1 MANARRGSLIGA
13 TWLIGIGLVFI
24 IQRATGWSWGQA
36 WPLWLILIGA
46 SLIVSTVINGRFEF
60 DGVWALTW
68 PVLWTLVGV
77 VLLLST
83 TGTIGSGPAELIS
96 TYWPWLLI
104 ALGLWFVIGAVLPTG
119 RGLTERLALP
129 LGTATEATVRI
140 QFGAGTLQTRIATT
154 ANLVDGEFAGGVLHR
169 ELGPGRVELRQDT
182 RYGLPWLERSST
194 WNVGLT
200 DRVPLD
206 LRIQGGAN
214 RSMLDLREL
223 KVRRLELQTGAS
235 ETRVVL
241 PRAAGHTDVKT
252 SHGAASLVM
261 EVPAGVAA
269 RIRTR
274 MAIGQT
280 RIDESRFP
288 RTADGYSSPDFATAA
303 NRVDIDA
310 EGGVGSLTVTGGA

>member
-1 MANARRGSLIGA
+1 VANARRGSLIGA

-24 IQRATGWSWGQA
+24 IQRAAGWSWDQA
-36 WPLWLILIGA
+36 WPLWLILVGA
-46 SLIVSTVINGRFEF
+46 ALVVSTIVNGRLEF
-60 DGVWALTW
+60 DGIWALTW
-68 PVLWTLVGV
+68 PIAWTAVGV

-83 TGTIGSGPAELIS
+83 TGTIGPGPAELIG

-104 ALGLWFVIGAVLPTG
+104 ALGVWFVIGAVLPSG
-119 RGLTERLALP
+119 RGLTETLTIP
-129 LGTATEATVRI
+129 LRDASAADVRI
-140 QFGAGTLQTRIATT
+140 QFGAGTLQTRVA
-154 ANLVDGEFAGGVLHR
+154 AAGNLVDGDFAGGVLQR
-169 ELGPGRVELRQDT
+169 EPGPGRIELRQDT
-182 RYGLPWLERSST
+182 RYGIPWLERSST
-194 WNVGLT
+194 WSVGLT

-252 SHGAASLVM
+252 SHGAASLLI
-261 EVPAGVAA
+261 EVPTGVAA

-280 RIDESRFP
+280 RVDETRFP
-288 RTADGYSSPDFATAA
+288 RTADGYESPDFATAT

>member
-1 MANARRGSLIGA
+1 VANARRGSLIGA

-24 IQRATGWSWGQA
+24 IQRAAGWSWDQA
-36 WPLWLILIGA
+36 WPLWLILVGA
-46 SLIVSTVINGRFEF
+46 ALVVSTIVNGRLEF
-60 DGVWALTW
+60 DGIWALTW
-68 PVLWTLVGV
+68 PIAWTAVGV

-83 TGTIGSGPAELIS
+83 TGTIGSGPAELIG

-104 ALGLWFVIGAVLPTG
+104 ALGVWFVIGAVLPSG
-119 RGLTERLALP
+119 RGQTESLTIP
-129 LGTATEATVRI
+129 LRDASAADVRI
-140 QFGAGTLQTRIATT
+140 QFGAGTLQTRVA
-154 ANLVDGEFAGGVLHR
+154 AAGNLVDGDFAGGVLQR
-169 ELGPGRVELRQDT
+169 EPGPGRIELRQDT
-182 RYGLPWLERSST
+182 RYGIPWLERSST
-194 WNVGLT
+194 WSVGLT

-223 KVRRLELQTGAS
+223 KVRRLEVQTGAS

-252 SHGAASLVM
+252 SHGAASLLI
-261 EVPAGVAA
+261 EVPTGVAA

-280 RIDESRFP
+280 RVDETRFP
-288 RTADGYSSPDFATAA
+288 RTADGYESPDFATAT

>member
-1 MANARRGSLIGA
+1 VANARRGSLIGA

-24 IQRATGWSWGQA
+24 IQRAAGWSWDQA
-36 WPLWLILIGA
+36 WPLWLILVGA
-46 SLIVSTVINGRFEF
+46 ALVVSTIVNGRLEF
-60 DGVWALTW
+60 DGIWALTW
-68 PVLWTLVGV
+68 PIAWTAVAV

-83 TGTIGSGPAELIS
+83 TGTIGSGPAELIG
-96 TYWPWLLI
+96 TYWPRLLI
-104 ALGLWFVIGAVLPTG
+104 ALGVWFVIGAVLPSG
-119 RGLTERLALP
+119 RGLTESLTIP
-129 LGTATEATVRI
+129 LRDASAADVRI
-140 QFGAGTLQTRIATT
+140 QFGAGTLQTRVA
-154 ANLVDGEFAGGVLHR
+154 AAGNLVDGHFAGGVLQR
-169 ELGPGRVELRQDT
+169 EPGPGRIELRQDP
-182 RYGLPWLERSST
+182 RYGLPWLERPST
-194 WNVGLT
+194 WSVGLT
-200 DRVPLD
+200 ARVPLD

-241 PRAAGHTDVKT
+241 PRAAGHPDVKT
-252 SHGAASLVM
+252 SHGAASLLI

-280 RIDESRFP
+280 RVDETRFP
-288 RTADGYSSPDFATAA
+288 RTADGYESPDFATAT

>member
-24 IQRATGWSWGQA
+24 IQRAAGWSWDQA
-36 WPLWLILIGA
+36 WPLWLILVGA
-46 SLIVSTVINGRFEF
+46 ALVVSTIVNGRLEF
-60 DGVWALTW
+60 DGIWALTW
-68 PVLWTLVGV
+68 PIAWTAVGV

-83 TGTIGSGPAELIS
+83 TGTIGSGPAELIG

-104 ALGLWFVIGAVLPTG
+104 ALGVWFVIGAVLPSG
-119 RGLTERLALP
+119 RGLTETLTIP
-129 LGTATEATVRI
+129 LRDASAADVRI
-140 QFGAGTLQTRIATT
+140 QFGAGTLQTRVA
-154 ANLVDGEFAGGVLHR
+154 AAGNLVDGDFAGGVLQR
-169 ELGPGRVELRQDT
+169 EPGPGRIELRQDT
-182 RYGLPWLERSST
+182 RYGIPWLERSST
-194 WNVGLT
+194 WSVGLT

-252 SHGAASLVM
+252 SHGAASLLI
-261 EVPAGVAA
+261 EVPTGVAA

-280 RIDESRFP
+280 RVDETRFP
-288 RTADGYSSPDFATAA
+288 RTADGYESPDFATAT

>member
-24 IQRATGWSWGQA
+24 IQRAAGWSWDQA

-46 SLIVSTVINGRFEF
+46 SLIVSTFINGRFEF
-60 DGVWALTW
+60 DGIWALTW
-68 PVLWTLVGV
+68 PVLWTVVGV

-96 TYWPWLLI
+96 EYWPWLLI
-104 ALGLWFVIGAVLPTG
+104 ALGVWFVIGAVLPSG
-119 RGLTERLALP
+119 RGLAETLAIP
-129 LGTATEATVRI
+129 LADATEAIVHI
-140 QFGAGTLQTRIATT
+140 KFGAGTLQTQLA
-154 ANLVDGEFAGGVLHR
+154 APGHLVDGEFVGGVLHR
-169 ELGPGRVELRQDT
+169 ERGPGRVELRQDT

-194 WNVGLT
+194 WRVGLT

-214 RSMLDLREL
+214 RSTLDLREL

-241 PRAAGHTDVKT
+241 PRSAGYTEVKA
-252 SHGAASLVM
+252 SHGAASM
-261 EVPAGVAA
+261 AIEVPAGVAA
-269 RIRTR
+269 RISTR
-274 MAIGQT
+274 MAIGHV
-280 RIDESRFP
+280 RVDEERFP
-288 RTADGYSSPDFATAA
+288 RTGSGYESPDYATAA
-303 NRVDIDA
+303 NRVDIEA
-310 EGGVGSLTVTGGA
+310 EGGVGSLTVSAGA

>member
-1 MANARRGSLIGA
+1 VANARRGSLIGA

-24 IQRATGWSWGQA
+24 IQRAAGWSWDQA
-36 WPLWLILIGA
+36 WPLWLILVGA
-46 SLIVSTVINGRFEF
+46 ALVVSTIVNGRLEF
-60 DGVWALTW
+60 DGTWALTW
-68 PVLWTLVGV
+68 PIAWTAVGV

-83 TGTIGSGPAELIS
+83 TRTIGSGPAELIG

-104 ALGLWFVIGAVLPTG
+104 ALGVWFVIGAVLPSG
-119 RGLTERLALP
+119 RGLTETLTIP
-129 LGTATEATVRI
+129 LRDASAADVRI
-140 QFGAGTLQTRIATT
+140 QFGAGTLQTRVA
-154 ANLVDGEFAGGVLHR
+154 AAGNLVDGDFAGGVLQR
-169 ELGPGRVELRQDT
+169 EPGPGRIELRQDT
-182 RYGLPWLERSST
+182 RYGIPWLERSST
-194 WNVGLT
+194 WSVGLT

-223 KVRRLELQTGAS
+223 KVRRHEVQTGAS

-252 SHGAASLVM
+252 SHGAASLLI

-280 RIDESRFP
+280 RVDETRFP
-288 RTADGYSSPDFATAA
+288 RTADGYESPDFATAT

>member
-1 MANARRGSLIGA
+1 VANARRGSLIGA

-24 IQRATGWSWGQA
+24 IQRAAGWSWDQA
-36 WPLWLILIGA
+36 WPLWLILVGA
-46 SLIVSTVINGRFEF
+46 ALVVSTIVNGRLEF
-60 DGVWALTW
+60 DGIWALTW
-68 PVLWTLVGV
+68 PIAWTAVGV

-83 TGTIGSGPAELIS
+83 TGTIGSGPAELIG

-104 ALGLWFVIGAVLPTG
+104 ALGVWFVIGAVLPSG
-119 RGLTERLALP
+119 RGLTETLTIP
-129 LGTATEATVRI
+129 LRDASAADVRI
-140 QFGAGTLQTRIATT
+140 QFGAGTLQTRVA
-154 ANLVDGEFAGGVLHR
+154 AAGNLVDGDFAGGVLQR
-169 ELGPGRVELRQDT
+169 EPGPGRIELRQDT
-182 RYGLPWLERSST
+182 RYGIPWLERSST
-194 WNVGLT
+194 WSVGLT

-252 SHGAASLVM
+252 SHGAASLLI
-261 EVPAGVAA
+261 EVPTGVAA

-274 MAIGQT
+274 MAIGQS
-280 RIDESRFP
+280 RVDETRFP
-288 RTADGYSSPDFATAA
+288 RTADGYESPDFATAT

>member
-24 IQRATGWSWGQA
+24 IQRAAGWSWDQA

-46 SLIVSTVINGRFEF
+46 SLIVSTFINGRFEF
-60 DGVWALTW
+60 DGIWALTW
-68 PVLWTLVGV
+68 PVLWTVVGV

-96 TYWPWLLI
+96 EYWPWLLI
-104 ALGLWFVIGAVLPTG
+104 ALGVWFVIGAVLPSG
-119 RGLTERLALP
+119 RGLAETLAIP
-129 LGTATEATVRI
+129 LADATEAIVHI
-140 QFGAGTLQTRIATT
+140 KFGAGTLQTQLA
-154 ANLVDGEFAGGVLHR
+154 APGHLVDGEFVGGVLHR
-169 ELGPGRVELRQDT
+169 ERGPGRIELRQDT

-194 WNVGLT
+194 WRVGLT

-214 RSMLDLREL
+214 RSTLDLREL

-241 PRAAGHTDVKT
+241 PRSAGYTEVKA
-252 SHGAASLVM
+252 SHGAASM
-261 EVPAGVAA
+261 AIEVPAGVAA
-269 RIRTR
+269 RISTR
-274 MAIGQT
+274 MAIGHV
-280 RIDESRFP
+280 RVDEERFR
-288 RTADGYSSPDFATAA
+288 RTGSGYESPDYATAA
-303 NRVDIDA
+303 NRVDIEA
-310 EGGVGSLTVTGGA
+310 EGGVGSLTVSAGA

>member
-1 MANARRGSLIGA
+1 VANARRGSLIGA

-24 IQRATGWSWGQA
+24 IQRAAGWSWGQA

-46 SLIVSTVINGRFEF
+46 ALVVSTLVNGRLEY
-60 DGVWALTW
+60 DGIWALTW
-68 PVLWTLVGV
+68 PVAWTVVGV

-83 TGTIGSGPAELIS
+83 TGTIGSGPAELIAD
-96 TYWPWLLI
+96 YWPWLLI
-104 ALGLWFVIGAVLPTG
+104 ALGVWFVIGAVLPSG
-119 RGLTERLALP
+119 RGLAETLAIP
-129 LGTATEATVRI
+129 LGNASEAGVRI
-140 QFGAGTLQTRIATT
+140 QFGAGTLQTHVA
-154 ANLVDGEFAGGVLHR
+154 AAGNLVDGDFAGGVLHR
-169 ELGPGRVELRQDT
+169 ELGPGRIELRQDT

-194 WNVGLT
+194 WSIGLT
-200 DRVPLD
+200 DQVPLD

-235 ETRVVL
+235 ETRVIL
-241 PRAAGHTDVKT
+241 PRAAGHTDVKA
-252 SHGAASLVM
+252 SHGAASMVM

-269 RIRTR
+269 RISTR

-280 RIDESRFP
+280 RIDETRFP
-288 RTADGYSSPDFATAA
+288 RTAGGYESPDFATAA
-303 NRVDIDA
+303 NRVDINA

>member
-24 IQRATGWSWGQA
+24 IQRAAGWSWDQA

-46 SLIVSTVINGRFEF
+46 SLIVSTFINGRFEF
-60 DGVWALTW
+60 DGIWALTW
-68 PVLWTLVGV
+68 PVLWTVVGV

-96 TYWPWLLI
+96 EYWPWLLI
-104 ALGLWFVIGAVLPTG
+104 ALGVWFVIGAVLPSG
-119 RGLTERLALP
+119 RGLAETLAIP
-129 LGTATEATVRI
+129 LADATEAIVHI
-140 QFGAGTLQTRIATT
+140 KFGAGTLQTQLA
-154 ANLVDGEFAGGVLHR
+154 APGHLVDGEFAGGVLHR
-169 ELGPGRVELRQDT
+169 ERGPGRVELRQDT

-194 WNVGLT
+194 WRVGLT

-214 RSMLDLREL
+214 RSTLDLREL

-241 PRAAGHTDVKT
+241 PRSAGYTEVKA
-252 SHGAASLVM
+252 SHGAASM
-261 EVPAGVAA
+261 AIEVPAGVAA
-269 RIRTR
+269 RISTR
-274 MAIGQT
+274 MAIGHV
-280 RIDESRFP
+280 RVDEERFP
-288 RTADGYSSPDFATAA
+288 RTGSGYESPDYATAA
-303 NRVDIDA
+303 NRVDIEA
-310 EGGVGSLTVTGGA
+310 EGGVGSLTVSAGA